1 MPRRRKAVGGP
12 IRVIVCDDH
21 AVYRRGLA
29 LVLTPEDDI
38 EIVGEAADGEE
49 ALALARRVDPDVVL
63 LDVRMPG
70 MGGIEAAR
78 RLALEVPAAR
88 VVMLT
93 ASDSEDD
100 LYEAV
105 KAGAVGYLL
114 KEISID
120 EIAGAVRSV
129 AQGQSLLAPA
139 MAGKLFAEFN
149 ALARRIEGGRVAPEG
164 PRLTAREIEV
174 LRHIA
179 RGDSNRDIAVELFI
193 SENTVKNHVRN
204 ILDKLNVHSRTEAAL
219 WAVREK
225 LVDLET

>member
-1 MPRRRKAVGGP
+1 MPRRRRAAGGP

-29 LVLTPEDDI
+29 LVLGPEPDI
-38 EIVGEAADGEE
+38 EVVGEAASGEE
-49 ALALARRVDPDVVL
+49 ALELARRVDPDVVL

-70 MGGIEAAR
+70 MGGLEAAR
-78 RLALEVPAAR
+78 RLALEAPAAR

-93 ASDSEDD
+93 VSDSEAD
-100 LYEAV
+100 LYEAI
-105 KAGAVGYLL
+105 KAGVVGYLL
-114 KEISID
+114 KDISID

-129 AQGQSLLAPA
+129 AAGMTLLAPT
-139 MAGKLFAEFN
+139 MTGTLFAEFT
-149 ALARRIEGGRVAPEG
+149 ALARRVEGGRIAPQG
-164 PRLTAREIEV
+164 PRLTAREVEV

-179 RGDSNRDIAVELFI
+179 RGGSNRDVALALFI

-204 ILDKLNVHSRTEAAL
+204 ILDKLKVHSRTEAAL

-225 LVDLET
+225 VVDLES